1 MSDNQGRPKIVSFWI
16 LPTLFLALVDQLT
29 KAFVRSTQL
38 PGCRT
43 PIIDDLLFITFVPNY
58 RGFSWFVPDLPQW
71 VGILFFFLRI
81 LLLLLAFPL
90 FSFYRAQGSAGCW
103 SRIAL
108 LGLSGG
114 ILGNLLDGLFTPYTT
129 DFIQIGHSPS
139 ANLADLYAF
148 IGLLALA
155 AEGFDR
161 RRRSGFSRLGPA
173 ALWRQSCERKRA
185 FWAFLK
191 GYLIRDKGRQE

>member
-1 MSDNQGRPKIVSFWI
+1 MSEKPGRPKIVSFWL
-16 LPTLFLALVDQLT
+16 LPTFCLALVDQLT

-38 PGCRT
+38 PDCRI
-43 PIIDDLLFITFVPNY
+43 PIVDDLLFITFIPNY

-71 VGILFFFLRI
+71 AAVSFFFLRI

-90 FSFYRAQGSAGCW
+90 FSFYREQGFAGCW

-139 ANLADLYAF
+139 ANLADLFAF
-148 IGLLALA
+148 IGLVALA
-155 AEGFDR
+155 AEGFGR
-161 RRRSGFSRLGPA
+161 WRRSGFNRPGLE
-173 ALWRQSCERKRA
+173 ALWKQSCERKRA
-185 FWAFLK
+185 FGAFLK
-191 GYLIRDKGRQE
+191 SYVFQDKSRQE